1 MGYLNYELEQ
11 EEQLLMLVRKHWITF
26 IIPVARVLIVFG
38 FCFLVY
44 QILKTL
50 PYGMDFILVV
60 ILASIFYLVYEI
72 WVWYLDCYIIT
83 NKRIID
89 IDQKGAFKRTVA
101 ELDLG
106 GVQEAVYEINGPLEA
121 LFGFGSVKIKT
132 SSSGSM
138 IVMEKVPHPEDVK
151 RMISDAGQKH
161 NL

>member
-1 MGYLNYELEQ
+1 M
-11 EEQLLMLVRKHWITF
+11 MVRKHWITF

-50 PYGMDFILVV
+50 PYGMDFLLVV

-89 IDQKGAFKRTVA
+89 IDQKGAFKRTVV

-106 GVQEAVYEINGPLEA
+106 SVQEAVYEINGPLEA
-121 LFGFGSVKIKT
+121 LFGFGSVKIKA
-132 SSSGSM
+132 SGSGSM
-138 IVMEKVPHPEDVK
+138 IVMDKVPHPEDVK
-151 RMISDAGQKH
+151 RMISDAGQKY

>member
-1 MGYLNYELEQ
+1 
-11 EEQLLMLVRKHWITF
+11 MLVRKHWITF

-50 PYGMDFILVV
+50 PYGMDFLLVV